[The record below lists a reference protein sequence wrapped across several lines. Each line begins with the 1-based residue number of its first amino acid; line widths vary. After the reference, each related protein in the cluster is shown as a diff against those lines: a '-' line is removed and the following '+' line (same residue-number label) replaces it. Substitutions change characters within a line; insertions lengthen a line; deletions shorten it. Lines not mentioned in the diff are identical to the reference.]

1 MRLTLLPTSLFGQV
15 TVILVVGLVA
25 AQLGSIWLHRG
36 AGEAAFA
43 HEYFARVA
51 DRVAAEADA
60 LNRIPASERA
70 AYARDASDA
79 ELAVDTSVTGVPA
92 DAGWVPPPFA
102 RILEERLG
110 GRHAFRASTPG
121 GPGPP
126 LRGLAVDVRLKDG
139 SWARFRAGPMRFPRL
154 PTSLLFYLGLML
166 TVVAAVVLLAVRSVT
181 RPLRVLGD
189 AARSLGEDLARP
201 PLAEEGPR
209 EAREAA
215 RAFNEMQARLRRM
228 VDQRTR
234 ALSAMSHDL
243 RTPITRLRLRSEM
256 LEDQALREKL
266 QADLD
271 DMQRLVDM
279 TLDYLRGLKEAEPIH
294 RVDVNGLA
302 AGLADDFAS
311 MGRPIEVSGRAEQP
325 FEGRP
330 LALRRALT
338 NLLENA
344 LTYGGKAT
352 LRIEDTPSS
361 VRLVVEDEGPGIP
374 ETDLERMLEPFERLE
389 GSRGRATGGVGLG
402 LSIARDIAASHGG
415 TLRLEN
421 ALPRGLRAILEL
433 PRRGPAASPGGIS
446 RPFS

>member
-1 MRLTLLPTSLFGQV
+1 MRLTTGLLPTSLFGQV
-15 TVILVVGLVA
+15 TLILVIGLVA
-25 AQLGSIWLHRG
+25 AQLASIWLHRG

-43 HEYFARVA
+43 HDYFARVA
-51 DRVAAEADA
+51 DRVAAEAEA
-60 LNRIPASERA
+60 LDRLPPGERP
-70 AYARDASDA
+70 AYARAASDA
-79 ELAVDTSVTGVPA
+79 ELVVEAGVTNAPA
-92 DAGWVPPPFA
+92 EAGWVPPPLA
-102 RILEERLG
+102 RILDQRLG
-110 GRHAFRASTPG
+110 GRYEYRAGAPG

-126 LRGLAVDVRLKDG
+126 LRGLTVDVRLKDG
-139 SWARFRAGPMRFPRL
+139 TWARFRAAPMRIPRL
-154 PTSLLFYLGLML
+154 PLSLLFYLGLML
-166 TVVAAVVLLAVRSVT
+166 SVVAALVLLAVRGVT

-189 AARSLGEDLARP
+189 AARGLGEDLARP
-201 PLAEEGPR
+201 PLPEEGPR

-215 RAFNEMQARLRRM
+215 RAFNEMQARLRAM

-271 DMQRLVDM
+271 DMQRLVDV

-294 RVDVNGLA
+294 PVDVNGLV
-302 AGLADDFAS
+302 AGLVDDFADT
-311 MGRPIEVSGRAEQP
+311 GRPVEVSGRAEQP

-344 LTYGGKAT
+344 LTYGGKAM
-352 LRIEDTPSS
+352 LRIEDTPLSL
-361 VRLVVEDEGPGIP
+361 RLVVEDEGPGIP
-374 ETDLERMLEPFERLE
+374 EADLARVVEPFERLE
-389 GSRGRATGGVGLG
+389 ESRGRGTGGVGLG

-421 ALPRGLRAILEL
+421 RAQGGLRAILEL
-433 PRRGPAASPGGIS
+433 PRRAQ
-446 RPFS
+446 R

>member
-1 MRLTLLPTSLFGQV
+1 MRLTTGLLPTSLFGQV
-15 TVILVVGLVA
+15 TLILVVGLVA

-43 HEYFARVA
+43 HDYFARLA
-51 DRVAAEADA
+51 DRLVTEAAA

-70 AYARDASDA
+70 AYARAASDA
-79 ELAVDTSVTGVPA
+79 ELAVEMGVTNAPA
-92 DAGWVPPPFA
+92 AAGWVPPPFA

-110 GRHAFRASTPG
+110 GRDAFRASTPG

-126 LRGLAVDVRLKDG
+126 LRGLTVDVRLKDG
-139 SWARFRAGPMRFPRL
+139 TWARFRAGPMRLPRL
-154 PTSLLFYLGLML
+154 PSSLLFYLGLML
-166 TVVAAVVLLAVRSVT
+166 SLVAAAVLLAVRSIT

-189 AARSLGEDLARP
+189 AARSLGEDLAQP
-201 PLAEEGPR
+201 PLPEEGPR

-215 RAFNEMQARLRRM
+215 RAFNEMQAQLRRM

-256 LEDQALREKL
+256 LEDQAMREKL

-271 DMQRLVDM
+271 DMQRLVDV
-279 TLDYLRGLKEAEPIH
+279 TLDYLRGLKEAEPLH

-311 MGRPIEVSGRAEQP
+311 MGRPIEVGGRAEQP
-325 FEGRP
+325 FDGRP

-352 LRIEDTPSS
+352 LRIEDAPESL
-361 VRLVVEDEGPGIP
+361 RLVVEDEGPGIP
-374 ETDLERMLEPFERLE
+374 ESDLARMLEPFERLE
-389 GSRGRATGGVGLG
+389 ASRSRGTGGVGLG

-421 ALPRGLRAILEL
+421 RAPHGLRAILEL
-433 PRRGPAASPGGIS
+433 PHRGQ
-446 RPFS
+446 R

>member
-1 MRLTLLPTSLFGQV
+1 MRLTTGLLPASLFGQV
-15 TVILVVGLVA
+15 TLILVVGLVA

-36 AGEAAFA
+36 AGEMAFA
-43 HEYFARVA
+43 HDYFARVA
-51 DRVAAEADA
+51 NRVAAEADA
-60 LNRIPASERA
+60 LSGLPAGERA
-70 AYARDASDA
+70 AYARAASDA
-79 ELAVDTSVTGVPA
+79 ELVVETGVANAPA
-92 DAGWVPPPFA
+92 EAGWVPPPFA
-102 RILEERLG
+102 RILEQRLG
-110 GRHAFRASTPG
+110 GDTFRASTPG
-121 GPGPP
+121 GRGPP
-126 LRGLAVDVRLKDG
+126 LRGLTVDVRLKDG
-139 SWARFRAGPMRFPRL
+139 TWARFRAAPMRIPRE
-154 PTSLLFYLGLML
+154 PSSLLFYLGLML
-166 TVVAAVVLLAVRSVT
+166 SVVAAAVLLAVRSIT
-181 RPLRVLGD
+181 RPLRALGD

-201 PLAEEGPR
+201 PLPEEGPR

-215 RAFNEMQARLRRM
+215 RAFNEMQARLRGM

-256 LEDQALREKL
+256 LEDQALRGKL

-271 DMQRLVDM
+271 DMQRLVDV

-302 AGLADDFAS
+302 VGLADDFAS
-311 MGRPIEVSGRAEQP
+311 MGRPIEVLGRAESP

-352 LRIEDTPSS
+352 LRIEDGPASL
-361 VRLVVEDEGPGIP
+361 RLIIEDEGPGIP
-374 ETDLERMLEPFERLE
+374 ESDLARVVEPFERLE
-389 GSRGRATGGVGLG
+389 ASRNRETGGVGLG

-415 TLRLEN
+415 ALRLEN
-421 ALPRGLRAILEL
+421 RVPRGLRAILEL
-433 PRRGPAASPGGIS
+433 PRRAQ
-446 RPFS
+446 R